1 MGVSFSIEVV
11 FFKLL
16 KHSAPRSILY
26 RIHCEVIGLILCGAL
41 LKLKVVFMVFS
52 VGGG

>member
-1 MGVSFSIEVV
+1 MGVSFSIEVL

-16 KHSAPRSILY
+16 KHSAPSSIMY
-26 RIHCEVIGLILCGAL
+26 CIYCEVIGLILCGAL

-52 VGGG
+52 VGGS